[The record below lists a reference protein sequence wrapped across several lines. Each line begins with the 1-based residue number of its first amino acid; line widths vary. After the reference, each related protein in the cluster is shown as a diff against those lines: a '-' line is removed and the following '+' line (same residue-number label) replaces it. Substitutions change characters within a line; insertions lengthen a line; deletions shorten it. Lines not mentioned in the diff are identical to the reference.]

1 MPRSGA
7 AVPRGDRARY
17 DERPAERYA
26 REQSVFDDFGHEEPA
41 SESYRVEVERYWKR
55 TASRRSQAEA
65 RQARRVRRFSGEVSK
80 GSERAA
86 EPPSTEP
93 PSTEP
98 TSPERLSAD
107 AWGAEAAPERASEA
121 TGTDDPYRE
130 LLHSWARETAEEL
143 KRPAESGRRTVTIT
157 GHGAEGYA
165 SRNGTR
171 ASSAE
176 RHRELPRHERSGY
189 QPDRVAM
196 WAVLLG
202 MLMVLAAA
210 ASAHAAVIAHH
221 ALALH

>member
-1 MPRSGA
+1 MS
-7 AVPRGDRARY
+7 RGDRARY
-17 DERPAERYA
+17 DERPAERNA
-26 REQSVFDDFGHEEPA
+26 REESVFDHFGNEPPA

-80 GSERAA
+80 GGERRTEAL
-86 EPPSTEP
+86 STA
-93 PSTEP
+93 STAS
-98 TSPERLSAD
+98 TASAD
-107 AWGAEAAPERASEA
+107 PRLDSWGAEIAPERTSEA
-121 TGTDDPYRE
+121 AGTNDPYRE
-130 LLHSWARETAEEL
+130 MLHSWARETAEEF
-143 KRPAESGRRTVTIT
+143 KRPAGSGRRTVTIT

-165 SRNGTR
+165 SRHGTR

-176 RHRELPRHERSGY
+176 RHRQLPRHERSGY

>member
-7 AVPRGDRARY
+7 AVSRGDRARY
-17 DERPAERYA
+17 DERPVGSDAHE
-26 REQSVFDDFGHEEPA
+26 ESVFDHFGHEEPA

-80 GSERAA
+80 GSERRA
-86 EPPSTEP
+86 EAPSTEGLR
-93 PSTEP
+93 TER
-98 TSPERLSAD
+98 TLD
-107 AWGAEAAPERASEA
+107 AWGDTAAPERTREAAS
-121 TGTDDPYRE
+121 TNDPYRD

-143 KRPAESGRRTVTIT
+143 KRPAGAGRRTVTIT

-176 RHRELPRHERSGY
+176 RHRQLPRHERSGY

-221 ALALH
+221 ALVLH